1 MKFKGALDT
10 VSQLAKLQIGQ
21 QISTFK
27 SPWIKKHFIGSIF
40 AEAKAEDLTYEALD
54 VPGQAPVPQL
64 ANKLDRVLFSPGVH
78 FLKDPRTNVYNFDSR
93 LEQIMSIADFDFRRI
108 ASYVPAGRDSK
119 LSSLAGEIGKK
130 YTASTSSLT
139 PVLMQLHHALS
150 HNRPPQILNLPKY
163 FPGNLSSFSAAQR
176 APVNMWLVNCPS
188 SNTHAISMAGESQ
201 EFILTLLGQT
211 METMLVTE
219 CGEFE
224 KWSKS
229 HPSATSAVHDELS
242 STYNYTTCDSFL
254 MRSQLD
260 CYDPRLPGT
269 GMFDLKTRACCAV
282 RYDIDYAQINDGSD
296 YQILKN
302 SGHFESFSREY
313 YELVRSAMFKYS
325 LQARI
330 GRMDGIFLAYHSVRR
345 LFGFEYL
352 PLHEIDK
359 IFHTAQLVP
368 ANQSIRLPSSIKDA
382 MDLETKLSSVATH
395 IAECEFKLSISLLG
409 KLLDTLR
416 AHILNSS
423 DGPKDLNFA
432 VHCNA
437 PGQLVVFARAAK
449 YGDKT
454 EPTLLGR
461 DSVVELPPDLHGFR
475 VTFVQFINDKI
486 VPTSKYPSL
495 RSESDSWRVT
505 AEIQILASAD
515 LKGRFKETQEQHVFQ
530 DLISNPR
537 TSSPLNEE
545 ESKDL
550 LAKLPDATKL
560 QTLLRQLD
568 KKGSEYAEWDE
579 MRPKIDL

>member
-1 MKFKGALDT
+1 MKLKSALNA
-10 VSQLAKLQIGQ
+10 VSQLAKRQIGKEV
-21 QISTFK
+21 SK
-27 SPWIKKHFIGSIF
+27 SESSKPNQRSQGFIF
-40 AEAKAEDLTYEALD
+40 AEANAQDLSYEALD

-108 ASYVPAGRDSK
+108 APYVPAGRDSK
-119 LSSLAGEIGKK
+119 LSSLAGEIGQK

-139 PVLMQLHHALS
+139 PVLTQLHHALS

-163 FPGNLSSFSAAQR
+163 FPGNLATFSAAQR
-176 APVNMWLVNCPS
+176 APVHMWLVNSPS
-188 SNTHAISMAGESQ
+188 SNTHAVSMAGESE

-224 KWSKS
+224 KWSKL
-229 HPSATSAVHDELS
+229 HPSAPSAVPEDPS

-302 SGHFESFSREY
+302 SGHFESFAREY

-359 IFHTAQLVP
+359 VFHTAHLVP
-368 ANQSIRLPSSIKDA
+368 VDQTMGNPSFSKNA
-382 MDLETKLSSVATH
+382 VDLETKLSSVATL
-395 IAECEFKLSISLLG
+395 IAEREFKLSVSLFG
-409 KLLDTLR
+409 QLLDTLR
-416 AHILNSS
+416 SRILDSS
-423 DGPKDLNFA
+423 EGPQDLNFI

-437 PGQLVVFARAAK
+437 PGQLVVFARAATC
-449 YGDKT
+449 GDES
-454 EPTLLGR
+454 EPKLIGR
-461 DSVVELPPDLHGFR
+461 DAIDVIPSDLHGFR
-475 VTFVQFINDKI
+475 INFIQVINNKI
-486 VPTSKYPSL
+486 IPTSRYPSL
-495 RSESDSWRVT
+495 RSESDTWRVS
-505 AEIQILASAD
+505 AQIEVLAPAD
-515 LKGRFKETQEQHVFQ
+515 LEARFKETQEQQVSQ
-530 DLISNPR
+530 ELISYPR
-537 TSSPLNEE
+537 TSSPLDGDELKE
-545 ESKDL
+545 M
-550 LAKLPDATKL
+550 LAKLPQASKL

-568 KKGSEYAEWDE
+568 KKGSEYAEWDDS
-579 MRPKIDL
+579 RPKIEL